1 MAVERK
7 IEIALNAAE
16 KKMTTGELR
25 EFVRAL
31 DESGVPD
38 NVEVKAKVTM
48 ASPGSRSS
56 PLGPRAGSRRIAVG
70 RLRR

>member
-48 ASPGSRSS
+48 AGH
-56 PLGPRAGSRRIAVG
+56 LTRIEV
-70 RLRR
+70 